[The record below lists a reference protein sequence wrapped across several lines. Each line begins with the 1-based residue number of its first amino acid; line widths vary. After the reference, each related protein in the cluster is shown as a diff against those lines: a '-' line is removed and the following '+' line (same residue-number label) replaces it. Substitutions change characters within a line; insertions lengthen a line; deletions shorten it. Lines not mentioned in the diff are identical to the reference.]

1 MDIYENSPGGTF
13 VVKVNATDGD
23 VGDYGEIRY
32 RLVDNPNNAFDIDE
46 MTVSCSPRLS
56 VCSNYFVCV
65 YCGLYEVVLDDTK

>member
-32 RLVDNPNNAFDIDE
+32 RLVDNPNNAFNIDE
-46 MTVSCSPRLS
+46 MTVSCSPRRL
-56 VCSNYFVCV
+56 CV
-65 YCGLYEVVLDDTK
+65 LITLCVFTVGCTTWY